1 MRIRDFFIS
10 LSLLVMAASCNP
22 FQAEMEYYK
31 QAVAS
36 IDADL
41 SSVQESIDTFYD
53 IISLLQQNDF
63 IRDVFPIMETSRIT
77 GYSMF
82 FSNGEIIDLYFGN
95 DGEKGEPGNDGMDG
109 ADGYVPVIKLMK
121 DKDGR
126 SYWSVNGIFLVDSYN
141 NKISAEGNNGASP
154 ALRLV
159 NKVWMISF
167 DKGTTWKPLGSSV
180 LVSVSIF
187 KYAEISEGKEV
198 VIYLQDGEV
207 FTIPVYKS
215 MKLSLEQAEVFD
227 KGVSQSLRYQVNG
240 KGNNGVES
248 EVSYSITKGWLAEII
263 RNSDSDGILKI
274 TPQEPQGLK
283 ADLILFYSSEGKT
296 VSVYQSLSVNESSL
310 SASKE

>member
-1 MRIRDFFIS
+1 
-10 LSLLVMAASCNP
+10 MAASCNP
-22 FQAEMEYYK
+22 FQVEMEYYK
-31 QAVAS
+31 QAVVS

-77 GYSMF
+77 GYSMV
-82 FSNGEIIDLYFGN
+82 FSNGEIIDLYFGK
-95 DGEKGEPGNDGMDG
+95 DGEKGEPGNDGRDG
-109 ADGYVPVIKLMK
+109 ADGYVPVIRLKK
-121 DKDGR
+121 DNDGR
-126 SYWSVNGIFLVDSYN
+126 NYWSVNGVFLVDPYG
-141 NKISAEGNNGASP
+141 NKISAEGNDGASP
-154 ALRLV
+154 VLNLDS
-159 NKVWMISF
+159 KVWMISF

-187 KYAEISEGKEV
+187 KYAEVSEEGEV

-215 MKLSLEQAEVFD
+215 MKLFLEQAEVFD

-240 KGNNGVES
+240 KGNDGAES
-248 EVSYSITKGWLAEII
+248 EVSYSITKGWQAEII
-263 RNSDSDGILKI
+263 RNSDSAGIIKV

-283 ADLILFYSSEGKT
+283 ADLILFFSSGGKT
-296 VSVYQSLSVNESSL
+296 VSTYQSLSVNESSL
-310 SASKE
+310 SAPIE